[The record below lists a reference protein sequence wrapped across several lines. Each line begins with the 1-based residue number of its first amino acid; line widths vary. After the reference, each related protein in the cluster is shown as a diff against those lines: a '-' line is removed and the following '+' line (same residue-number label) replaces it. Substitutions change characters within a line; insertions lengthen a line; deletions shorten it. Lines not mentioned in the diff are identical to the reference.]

1 MISESLNISITFI
14 ECFLIFPSRLSE
26 CYQAMKKEKTAST
39 LLIKAHKIYFVPR
52 FCTIDLLVTATFEVL
67 VLGEGIEVY
76 FH

>member
-1 MISESLNISITFI
+1 ML
-14 ECFLIFPSRLSE
+14 PSNE
-26 CYQAMKKEKTAST
+26 KGKTAST